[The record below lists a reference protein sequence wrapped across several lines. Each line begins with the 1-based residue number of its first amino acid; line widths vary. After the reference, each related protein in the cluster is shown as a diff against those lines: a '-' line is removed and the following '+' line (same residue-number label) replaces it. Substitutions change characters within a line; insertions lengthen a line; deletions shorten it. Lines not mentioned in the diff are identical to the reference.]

1 MGSQLV
7 TVVAPEY
14 VGLQFESGGRH
25 SRLECRPI
33 GCTACFGA
41 GRCRPARCTPGLGAG
56 RCLRHRCTPGPVPA
70 SACGTGAL
78 QVSVP
83 AAPFALQVSVQASAC
98 GTGALRA
105 PVPTFF
111 ATLQHLAPVQVAL
124 CAAWVVT
131 ALVIDV
137 FSCGS
142 VRCISSSP
150 PRFPCALF
158 CDLPI
163 RKRCYQNVALFTLRV
178 SPERRKMF
186 SSN

>member
-1 MGSQLV
+1 M
-7 TVVAPEY
+7 VVAPEY
-14 VGLQFESGGRH
+14 LGLQFESGGRH

-124 CAAWVVT
+124 CAAWLQTVT
-131 ALVIDV
+131 HPKSRARVGGNGGREKNEPVPKSAMLWRTKGARTRLR
-137 FSCGS
+137 SMQTY
-142 VRCISSSP
+142 
-150 PRFPCALF
+150 PR
-158 CDLPI
+158 
-163 RKRCYQNVALFTLRV
+163 LRN
-178 SPERRKMF
+178 F
-186 SSN
+186 YI